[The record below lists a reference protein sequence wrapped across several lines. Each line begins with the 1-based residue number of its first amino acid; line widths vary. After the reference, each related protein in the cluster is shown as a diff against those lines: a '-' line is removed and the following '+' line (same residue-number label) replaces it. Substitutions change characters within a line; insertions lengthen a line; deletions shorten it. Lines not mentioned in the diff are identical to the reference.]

1 MSTSILRTDTSARGG
16 ACPGARSLDPA
27 GVLGLVLHY
36 LNSTMVEVS
45 LQEIFTLIPSTVS
58 WYINFGLSL
67 LLHTLRGMP
76 DARLGWLQQPEEFR
90 ECSNLIRSHHPRL
103 KGAFASI
110 DGLNLAVQTSADDDI
125 ENATFNGWLQEHF
138 ISSVL
143 VFSPLGTIL
152 LFSVTSTLQS
162 LQ

>member
-1 MSTSILRTDTSARGG
+1 LGFDISTFNSILESGFAEAWMSTSILRTDTSARGG

-36 LNSTMVEVS
+36 LNSTM
-45 LQEIFTLIPSTVS
+45 
-58 WYINFGLSL
+58 
-67 LLHTLRGMP
+67 
-76 DARLGWLQQPEEFR
+76 FR
-90 ECSNLIRSHHPRL
+90 ECSNLIRSRHPRL

-152 LFSVTSTLQS
+152 
-162 LQ
+162 